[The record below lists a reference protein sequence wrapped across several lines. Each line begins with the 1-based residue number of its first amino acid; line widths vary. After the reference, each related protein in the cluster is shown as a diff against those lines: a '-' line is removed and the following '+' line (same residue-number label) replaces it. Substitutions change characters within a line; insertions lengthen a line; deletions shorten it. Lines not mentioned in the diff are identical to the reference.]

1 MTDRSR
7 GMGNDM
13 TDHENPIGITDE
25 MLVAYLDGQAS
36 AEEAAAIEEKLTS
49 DVDISARLA
58 LLDAGSRPF
67 REAFDL
73 MLEAA
78 PAHKLQEQL
87 EEARNSVPSL
97 EIENSSAG
105 GYRGW
110 AMAACLVLAVGLGFA
125 VGDRY
130 SQSSDPVIAK
140 APAAKAKGWRQVVAD
155 YHALYSKETLE
166 DAGGDVQSQD
176 QRLAAASKLLSI
188 ELKRDQLAVAGL
200 DYKRTQILRFKKK
213 PLAQMAYLYDGK
225 IPVAFCILPSGKPAH
240 GPKQEV
246 RNGMQVVHWIKGG
259 FGFMLIGKVPAEG
272 LNKIAKT
279 LEGRFG

>member
-1 MTDRSR
+1 
-7 GMGNDM
+7 MGNDM
-13 TDHENPIGITDE
+13 ADHENPIGITDE

-49 DVDISARLA
+49 DVDVSARLA

-73 MLEAA
+73 MLEVA
-78 PAHKLQEQL
+78 PAQKLQEQL
-87 EEARNSVPSL
+87 KEARNTVPSQ

>member
-1 MTDRSR
+1 MAGQDNS
-7 GMGNDM
+7 
-13 TDHENPIGITDE
+13 IGITDE

-36 AEEAAAIEEKLTS
+36 AEETAAIEEKLTS
-49 DVDISARLA
+49 DTDISARLA

-78 PAHKLQEQL
+78 PAKKLQDQL
-87 EEARNSVPSL
+87 EESRSTVPA
-97 EIENSSAG
+97 NSSFG

-130 SQSSDPVIAK
+130 FQSADPVVAK
-140 APAAKAKGWRQVVAD
+140 APAPKAKGWRQVVAD
-155 YHALYSKETLE
+155 YHTLYSKETLE
-166 DAGGDVQSQD
+166 DAGGSAQTQD

-188 ELKRDQLAVAGL
+188 ELKRDQLAVDGL
-200 DYKRTQILRFKKK
+200 DYKRAQILRFKKK
-213 PLAQMAYLYDGK
+213 PLAQMAYLYDGET
-225 IPVAFCILPSGKPAH
+225 PVAFCILPSGKPAH

-259 FGFMLIGKVPAEG
+259 FGFMLIGKVPADG
-272 LNKIAKT
+272 LNKIART

>member
-1 MTDRSR
+1 MADQDNS
-7 GMGNDM
+7 
-13 TDHENPIGITDE
+13 IGITDE

-36 AEEAAAIEEKLTS
+36 AAEAAAIEEKLTS
-49 DVDISARLA
+49 DTDISARLA

-78 PAHKLQEQL
+78 PAQKLQEQL
-87 EEARNSVPSL
+87 EEARSTVSSQDVAMSSV
-97 EIENSSAG
+97 SSTG
-105 GYRGW
+105 SYRGW

-130 SQSSDPVIAK
+130 SQPDSPVVAK
-140 APAAKAKGWRQVVAD
+140 APAPKAPASKAKGWRQVVAD
-155 YHALYSKETLE
+155 YHALYSKETLDDE
-166 DAGGDVQSQD
+166 GGNASLQD

-188 ELKRDQLAVAGL
+188 ELKRNRLTVDGL
-200 DYKRTQILRFKKK
+200 DYKRAQILRFKKK

-225 IPVAFCILPSGKPAH
+225 IPVAFCILPSGKSAH

-259 FGFMLIGKVPAEG
+259 FGFMLIGKVPADG